1 MFRRRTVV
9 KKNVQTY
16 NVWVV
21 CCRWWGGAGG
31 GEGAVVSALA
41 ASNRALDVLAAAKV
55 VVDAWVRRCEGA

>member
-9 KKNVQTY
+9 KKHVQTY

-41 ASNRALDVLAAAKV
+41 ASIRALGVLAAATV
-55 VVDAWVRRCEGA
+55 SVGAWVRSCVGA